1 MTRCAAIAFI
11 SAWKCYVMI
20 HCTVQVGLGQ
30 LGFLSPGYIPPA
42 WYVHFQTTWFLEKMQ
57 CVNDEQIKVFN
68 GVHES
73 IKRYIA
79 LHWKKEKTIP
89 HSTNKVLAWK
99 KNNSDKSRKY
109 STSMYNPMV
118 FQRSVEFPFA
128 QEVIALLLERLNRQ
142 NSNVTRD
149 EERRSVFHGK
159 LNQKVVSS

>member
-99 KNNSDKSRKY
+99 KTIATNLENIAQACTIQWFSSARWIFPLPRRWLLCCLNA
-109 STSMYNPMV
+109 STGRIRTWLAM
-118 FQRSVEFPFA
+118 RSGDPCFMENW
-128 QEVIALLLERLNRQ
+128 IKR
-142 NSNVTRD
+142 
-149 EERRSVFHGK
+149 
-159 LNQKVVSS
+159 